1 MSTKLYAYELV
12 TKNTRVDKWGSPLKC
27 PHCDHVQTVYHLA
40 WVASECSSCKTM
52 VDKFA
57 YSILKKVK

>member
-1 MSTKLYAYELV
+1 MSKLYAYELV
-12 TKNTRVDKWGSPLKC
+12 TKKTRVGKWGSPLKC
-27 PHCDHVQTVYHLA
+27 PHCNHVQTVYHLS